1 MCLLSTSRS
10 AAAAAARPRRRRRR
24 VPRAKRATTPT
35 NENGH
40 FRRGGVSSSL
50 PRGFRGDASPSRER
64 GASSSRVGSPRRSRR
79 RRLRLRRRALRPRR
93 VRRRLR
99 ARAIRLGRLA
109 LGADHLLRL
118 ATTRVRCLLR
128 RRRLRLESRRLR
140 LRRLRGGDARG
151 ELLLLLASTR
161 EGRLFRLRG
170 CQFASQLLAQRTH
183 LRVDVE
189 SIGGDRFAKSTGT
202 RDVGRVRRD
211 EGGEGLA
218 SRRRRPGRRP
228 SRRAGRRAGRRAVAI
243 VLGGVGV
250 VGGPSSRGGEGE
262 LRGGGRRAKGTDVGV
277 ASRARGRTGT
287 RLGRWRG
294 RRVFATRRGRVRRRR
309 ARPRGRRRRS
319 RGGISNG
326 RWSPRRRRGRMRR
339 RSRRSRRRDRARASS
354 PWPREAPPRRGR
366 GAGRG
371 PPRCA
376 RARSARSR
384 WRRRAA
390 CAAAYPPS
398 TGSLGG
404 AALPRRSVP
413 GAGADDDGRAPVCRS
428 PGPACALPS
437 RRSREPAH
445 ASPRDARRSRVD
457 VRAGSIRVGS
467 AVASRDA
474 PARDH
479 APSARGI
486 FKRASPPRRFEDPA
500 ASAPP
505 AMKNTRECGDAKAGN
520 PSAAG
525 VDIRRFIGRNR
536 RFTFDRS
543 VLEPRQSKKFFAKA
557 PSNFPRSPNPGIT
570 WLSSDRERIHIG
582 EIFAFS
588 PFSRTQHSTVQLS
601 ARALRPIRFVWG
613 AQSSG
618 LS

>member
-1 MCLLSTSRS
+1 MW
-10 AAAAAARPRRRRRR
+10 
-24 VPRAKRATTPT
+24 
-35 NENGH
+35 G
-40 FRRGGVSSSL
+40 
-50 PRGFRGDASPSRER
+50 
-64 GASSSRVGSPRRSRR
+64 
-79 RRLRLRRRALRPRR
+79 
-93 VRRRLR
+93 
-99 ARAIRLGRLA
+99 I
-109 LGADHLLRL
+109 
-118 ATTRVRCLLR
+118 
-128 RRRLRLESRRLR
+128 
-140 LRRLRGGDARG
+140 
-151 ELLLLLASTR
+151 
-161 EGRLFRLRG
+161 
-170 CQFASQLLAQRTH
+170 
-183 LRVDVE
+183 
-189 SIGGDRFAKSTGT
+189 
-202 RDVGRVRRD
+202 
-211 EGGEGLA
+211 
-218 SRRRRPGRRP
+218 
-228 SRRAGRRAGRRAVAI
+228 
-243 VLGGVGV
+243 
-250 VGGPSSRGGEGE
+250 
-262 LRGGGRRAKGTDVGV
+262 
-277 ASRARGRTGT
+277 ASRARASGGGAARTMARKM
-287 RLGRWRG
+287 RL
-294 RRVFATRRGRVRRRR
+294 
-309 ARPRGRRRRS
+309 
-319 RGGISNG
+319 
-326 RWSPRRRRGRMRR
+326 
-339 RSRRSRRRDRARASS
+339 RDAPGSGSASARATARSSSTLARRNFQRLVVSS
-354 PWPREAPPRRGR
+354 PTSREDVAPEPPLAEEGLSSRIIALASRSTSAARERR
-366 GAGRG
+366 GAGSAAF
-371 PPRCA
+371 A

-404 AALPRRSVP
+404 AAPPRRSVP
-413 GAGADDDGRAPVCRS
+413 GAGADDGRPPVCRS

-437 RRSREPAH
+437 RRSREPAR

-500 ASAPP
+500 ASTPP

>member
-1 MCLLSTSRS
+1 MARKTRLRDAPGSGSASARATARSSSTLARRNFQRPVVSSPTSRED
-10 AAAAAARPRRRRRR
+10 AAPE
-24 VPRAKRATTPT
+24 PP
-35 NENGH
+35 
-40 FRRGGVSSSL
+40 
-50 PRGFRGDASPSRER
+50 
-64 GASSSRVGSPRRSRR
+64 
-79 RRLRLRRRALRPRR
+79 
-93 VRRRLR
+93 
-99 ARAIRLGRLA
+99 LA
-109 LGADHLLRL
+109 
-118 ATTRVRCLLR
+118 
-128 RRRLRLESRRLR
+128 E
-140 LRRLRGGDARG
+140 
-151 ELLLLLASTR
+151 E
-161 EGRLFRLRG
+161 
-170 CQFASQLLAQRTH
+170 
-183 LRVDVE
+183 
-189 SIGGDRFAKSTGT
+189 
-202 RDVGRVRRD
+202 
-211 EGGEGLA
+211 
-218 SRRRRPGRRP
+218 
-228 SRRAGRRAGRRAVAI
+228 
-243 VLGGVGV
+243 
-250 VGGPSSRGGEGE
+250 GPSSRIIA
-262 LRGGGRRAKGTDVGV
+262 L
-277 ASRARGRTGT
+277 ASRSTSAARER
-287 RLGRWRG
+287 
-294 RRVFATRRGRVRRRR
+294 
-309 ARPRGRRRRS
+309 
-319 RGGISNG
+319 
-326 RWSPRRRRGRMRR
+326 
-339 RSRRSRRRDRARASS
+339 
-354 PWPREAPPRRGR
+354 R
-366 GAGRG
+366 GAGSAAF
-371 PPRCA
+371 A

-404 AALPRRSVP
+404 AAPPRRSVP

-437 RRSREPAH
+437 RRSREPAR

-588 PFSRTQHSTVQLS
+588 PFSRREKTQHSTVQLS

>member
-1 MCLLSTSRS
+1 M
-10 AAAAAARPRRRRRR
+10 AR
-24 VPRAKRATTPT
+24 KT
-35 NENGH
+35 
-40 FRRGGVSSSL
+40 
-50 PRGFRGDASPSRER
+50 
-64 GASSSRVGSPRRSRR
+64 
-79 RRLRLRRRALRPRR
+79 RLRDAP
-93 VRRRLR
+93 
-99 ARAIRLGRLA
+99 AR
-109 LGADHLLRL
+109 
-118 ATTRVRCLLR
+118 
-128 RRRLRLESRRLR
+128 
-140 LRRLRGGDARG
+140 
-151 ELLLLLASTR
+151 
-161 EGRLFRLRG
+161 
-170 CQFASQLLAQRTH
+170 
-183 LRVDVE
+183 
-189 SIGGDRFAKSTGT
+189 
-202 RDVGRVRRD
+202 
-211 EGGEGLA
+211 
-218 SRRRRPGRRP
+218 
-228 SRRAGRRAGRRAVAI
+228 
-243 VLGGVGV
+243 
-250 VGGPSSRGGEGE
+250 
-262 LRGGGRRAKGTDVGV
+262 
-277 ASRARGRTGT
+277 
-287 RLGRWRG
+287 
-294 RRVFATRRGRVRRRR
+294 RVRRRR
-309 ARPRGRRRRS
+309 ARPRAVVVDARAEEFPTA
-319 RGGISNG
+319 GGLLADVAG
-326 RWSPRRRRGRMRR
+326 GCGAA
-339 RSRRSRRRDRARASS
+339 SRRSRRRDRARASS

-371 PPRCA
+371 PPRS
-376 RARSARSR
+376 RARERALALEETRGVRGGVSALHGLA
-384 WRRRAA
+384 RRRGAPA
-390 CAAAYPPS
+390 SVRPRRGRRRRRTRTRLSLAGARVCAPV
-398 TGSLGG
+398 
-404 AALPRRSVP
+404 AALART
-413 GAGADDDGRAPVCRS
+413 RA
-428 PGPACALPS
+428 
-437 RRSREPAH
+437 REPARRQKV
-445 ASPRDARRSRVD
+445 PRRRTR
-457 VRAGSIRVGS
+457 GSIRVGS